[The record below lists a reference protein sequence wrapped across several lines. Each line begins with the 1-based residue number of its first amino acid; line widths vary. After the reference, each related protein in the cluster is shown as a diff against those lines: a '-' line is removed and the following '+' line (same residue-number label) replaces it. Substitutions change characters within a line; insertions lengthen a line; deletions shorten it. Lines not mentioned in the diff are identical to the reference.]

1 MAKELRKEGQ
11 QIFADEKLVATLNE
25 AGGLDFEPG
34 MAGPYK
40 AKVIEFLNGEPES
53 GPELPQAGQTG
64 PTSPTGQT
72 ADAADELP
80 PFKRSEGVKT
90 PGFQDWVKARNL
102 SNEQIAAIIRR
113 CERV

>member
-11 QIFADEKLVATLNE
+11 QIFADEKLVAAINA

-40 AKVIEFLNGEPES
+40 AKVIEFLNGESTDKTDGTDKTDLTEVD
-53 GPELPQAGQTG
+53 G
-64 PTSPTGQT
+64 
-72 ADAADELP
+72 LP
-80 PFKRSEGVKT
+80 PFKRSQGVKT
-90 PGFQDWVKARNL
+90 PGFQEWVKARNL
-102 SNEQIAAIIRR
+102 SNEQISAIIRR